1 MNNVTNS
8 ANSVVSTATGTL
20 NSQLQNLTGFQID
33 GALTSLGPSRT
44 LVFSPTI
51 VEALSANGLPA
62 PTAQQIGS
70 FQGLTAATREIGGRL
85 AALRTGRYLT
95 SSRNAR
101 ANEFSGSKNPKSEI
115 TMLDDGRWFE
125 ILVQGDAMDLDL
137 DNFGA
142 ADTLDLRTYAASVA
156 VDYHPNRY
164 QALGVAGSWTETDA
178 QLGNGLGDPQVN
190 GAVISAYGS
199 WYDGPFYVDGLIAC
213 GKMRHDI
220 SRTALNKRT
229 AFSDTESNSLSL
241 QANTGANLEV
251 GKSVTGLYLS
261 AEYTRSEIDSY
272 SESGAGLFN
281 IAVND
286 HESDSL
292 SSDLG

>member
-1 MNNVTNS
+1 M
-8 ANSVVSTATGTL
+8 
-20 NSQLQNLTGFQID
+20 TGFQID
-33 GALTSLGPSRT
+33 DALTSLGPSRT
-44 LVFSPTI
+44 LVFSPAI
-51 VEALSANGLPA
+51 VEALSAKSLPA

-70 FQGLTAATREIGGRL
+70 FQGLTAATRDIGGRL

-142 ADTLDLRTYAASVA
+142 ADT
-156 VDYHPNRY
+156 
-164 QALGVAGSWTETDA
+164 
-178 QLGNGLGDPQVN
+178 
-190 GAVISAYGS
+190 
-199 WYDGPFYVDGLIAC
+199 
-213 GKMRHDI
+213 
-220 SRTALNKRT
+220 
-229 AFSDTESNSLSL
+229 
-241 QANTGANLEV
+241 
-251 GKSVTGLYLS
+251 
-261 AEYTRSEIDSY
+261 RSEIDSY

-286 HESDSL
+286 QESDSL
-292 SSDLG
+292 SSDLGWQVAVPIETATGYFAPHVRVG